1 MREKIKELTQS
12 KIFHICM
19 IIVIITIIVF
29 IAGMLVLR
37 YNVTGEVNM
46 PFTLKKIAIISS
58 QEGIDDGQ
66 TDTKWSFDIYQAND
80 LYLYIEK
87 NNNYKKTELISEV
100 KIDNFTIEAQNTDN
114 IKIYKP
120 DAQEENVIFK
130 YKEENIVQDL
140 VYTTDTQAN
149 LKNLKIS
156 NQGGVIAFR
165 CSNNNIAKYK
175 SDEEEINHNELLKK
189 ANIKN
194 EDIEIKL
201 TFNLTIILEDG
212 KKYAAT
218 ISTKLP
224 SGDVVENG
232 NTSEEITDLKD
243 VVFKR
248 I

>member
-66 TDTKWSFDIYQAND
+66 TETKWSFDIYQAND

-194 EDIEIKL
+194 EDIEIKI

>member
-194 EDIEIKL
+194 EDIEIKI

-232 NTSEEITDLKD
+232 NTSEEISDLKD

>member
-58 QEGIDDGQ
+58 QEGSDDGQ

-194 EDIEIKL
+194 EDIEIKI

>member
-194 EDIEIKL
+194 EDIEIKI
-201 TFNLTIILEDG
+201 TFNLTIILEDE

>member
-130 YKEENIVQDL
+130 YKEKNIVQDL

-194 EDIEIKL
+194 EDIEIKI

>member
-1 MREKIKELTQS
+1 M
-12 KIFHICM
+12 H
-19 IIVIITIIVF
+19 
-29 IAGMLVLR
+29 
-37 YNVTGEVNM
+37 
-46 PFTLKKIAIISS
+46 
-58 QEGIDDGQ
+58 
-66 TDTKWSFDIYQAND
+66 
-80 LYLYIEK
+80 
-87 NNNYKKTELISEV
+87 
-100 KIDNFTIEAQNTDN
+100 
-114 IKIYKP
+114 
-120 DAQEENVIFK
+120 QEENVIFK

-194 EDIEIKL
+194 EDIEIKI

>member
-1 MREKIKELTQS
+1 M
-12 KIFHICM
+12 
-19 IIVIITIIVF
+19 
-29 IAGMLVLR
+29 
-37 YNVTGEVNM
+37 
-46 PFTLKKIAIISS
+46 
-58 QEGIDDGQ
+58 
-66 TDTKWSFDIYQAND
+66 
-80 LYLYIEK
+80 
-87 NNNYKKTELISEV
+87 

-194 EDIEIKL
+194 EDIEIKI

>member
-46 PFTLKKIAIISS
+46 PFTLKKIAIIST

-194 EDIEIKL
+194 EDIEIKI

-212 KKYAAT
+212 KKYEAT

>member
-194 EDIEIKL
+194 EDIEIKI

-212 KKYAAT
+212 KKYEAT

>member
-46 PFTLKKIAIISS
+46 PFTLKKIAIIST

-194 EDIEIKL
+194 EDIEIKI

>member
-194 EDIEIKL
+194 EDIEIKI

>member
-29 IAGMLVLR
+29 IAGMLALR

-194 EDIEIKL
+194 EDIEIKI

>member
-1 MREKIKELTQS
+1 
-12 KIFHICM
+12 
-19 IIVIITIIVF
+19 
-29 IAGMLVLR
+29 
-37 YNVTGEVNM
+37 M

-194 EDIEIKL
+194 EDIEIKI

>member
-46 PFTLKKIAIISS
+46 PFTLKKIAIIST

-87 NNNYKKTELISEV
+87 NNNYKKAELISEV

-194 EDIEIKL
+194 EDIEIKI

>member
-149 LKNLKIS
+149 LKNFKIS

-194 EDIEIKL
+194 EDIEIKI

-212 KKYAAT
+212 KKYEAT